1 MSIRPA
7 VSEDYEVLE
16 RLWAQQNA
24 HHVALHPSH
33 VRAVDDYL
41 TREAFAEAILAPD
54 REIAVLEEG
63 GRIVAA
69 AILVSRVMDGKYTV
83 PRGVAHVHEIVIDEA
98 VRRQGFGR
106 VLIGYV
112 EDWARARSL
121 QAVELNVW
129 ANNAE
134 AMAFYEEL
142 GFTPL
147 RYEMHKRLD

>member
-1 MSIRPA
+1 
-7 VSEDYEVLE
+7 
-16 RLWAQQNA
+16 
-24 HHVALHPSH
+24 
-33 VRAVDDYL
+33 
-41 TREAFAEAILAPD
+41 
-54 REIAVLEEG
+54 
-63 GRIVAA
+63 
-69 AILVSRVMDGKYTV
+69 MDGKYTV
-83 PRGVAHVHEIVIDEA
+83 PRGVAHVHEIVVDEA

-147 RYEMHKRLD
+147 RYEMHKRVD